1 VLEKSLFS
9 SPVACGATIANR
21 LKKLSGVQ
29 TPEGEADR
37 HVLEELAAVVQ
48 AITPECFSRYQTL
61 LELLRPR
68 GKLDWHPE
76 KVDDRLVIFTER
88 VETLKVFR
96 ERLQQDLKLK
106 AEQIQALHGQEGD
119 DRQHQDTVENFGRE
133 QAPVFG
139 STRTPR
145 IASCGPRLPDSA
157 WCFACGN

>member
-1 VLEKSLFS
+1 MFS

-29 TPEGEADR
+29 TPEAEADR

-76 KVDDRLVIFTER
+76 KVDDRQVIFTER
-88 VETLKVFR
+88 VETLKVSSR
-96 ERLQQDLKLK
+96 AVAARPK
-106 AEQIQALHGQEGD
+106 
-119 DRQHQDTVENFGRE
+119 VESRANSGIAWPRGR
-133 QAPVFG
+133 
-139 STRTPR
+139 
-145 IASCGPRLPDSA
+145 
-157 WCFACGN
+157 